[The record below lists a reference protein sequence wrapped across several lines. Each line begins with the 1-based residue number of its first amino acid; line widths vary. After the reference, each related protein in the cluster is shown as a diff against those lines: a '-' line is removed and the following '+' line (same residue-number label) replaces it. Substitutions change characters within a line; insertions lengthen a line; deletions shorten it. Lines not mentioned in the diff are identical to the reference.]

1 MRCQMMSWRIA
12 GKRPNTKPRTLPLTK
27 VTRSSK
33 KMWYVLHTTRS
44 ESVFIFL
51 KIARSS
57 SSSVL
62 VPYKFARRGPRPR
75 AEHDSPEPD
84 DPSHSLNAIS
94 NSINFSRETL
104 AAITRTVLSVIQ
116 EKNAGI
122 QDVPRR
128 GRKVRS
134 EKIKMLMIREKNDD
148 RRKKIDGK
156 TSLSITKHE

>member
-1 MRCQMMSWRIA
+1 M
-12 GKRPNTKPRTLPLTK
+12 P
-27 VTRSSK
+27 
-33 KMWYVLHTTRS
+33 
-44 ESVFIFL
+44 
-51 KIARSS
+51 
-57 SSSVL
+57 

-94 NSINFSRETL
+94 NSLNFSRETL
-104 AAITRTVLSVIQ
+104 AAITHTVLSVIQ
-116 EKNAGI
+116 EKNTGI